1 MPDDSQFHSAL
12 RKLDEAL
19 QSLPDEPSE
28 ADRARIPLTE
38 MLTRLVVGIVL
49 LGLDALAAR
58 SVAWENEAG
67 LVRDASPP
75 VPAAGEPGSARFR
88 QALIGWIFESEQRL
102 RPQGSP
108 VAWLRSVITY
118 LFGTLFAV
126 LIELL
131 PLPRP
136 GFRRT
141 KQPLAEPT
149 DEETR
154 RWISRGRDE
163 EVQSRRLAA
172 VALEDGVN
180 QAIIYLARRPAVA
193 QALGEIVRSPAMDDA
208 ARHLVAGPVVDE
220 AIKRVIASPAL
231 DDVIVRVGQSPALD
245 QVITQVAQSPALDAV
260 MLQVANSPA
269 LDQVI
274 TQVAQSPALDAVM
287 LQVASSPALDQV
299 ITQVAQSP
307 ALDAVMLQVASSP
320 ALDQVIDQIAQRPA
334 LEQAVSRIVHSPV
347 IEEAVSHIVRTPAM
361 EDAVKHLVSTQAMN
375 EAIDTLA
382 QSPALVSLVT
392 TQGSSLANEVL
403 GQVRSHAI
411 KTDDGLE
418 GLLRRLLRRRPR
430 AELPDAA
437 QGLLVDS
444 EALSARRLRSRW
456 KGGADGR

>member
-1 MPDDSQFHSAL
+1 MPDDSQFQAAL

-19 QSLPDEPSE
+19 QGLPDDSF
-28 ADRARIPLTE
+28 ATDRARAPLTE
-38 MLTRLVVGIVL
+38 ILTRLVVGTVL

-58 SVAWENEAG
+58 SAAWENEAG
-67 LVRDASPP
+67 IVRDAAPP
-75 VPAAGEPGSARFR
+75 EPAAGEPGSARFR

-102 RPQGSP
+102 RPQGNP

-141 KQPLAEPT
+141 KPPLAEPT

-163 EVQSRRLAA
+163 EVLSRRLAA

-180 QAIIYLARRPAVA
+180 HAIIYLARRPAVA

-260 MLQVANSPA
+260 MLQVA
-269 LDQVI
+269 Q
-274 TQVAQSPALDAVM
+274 
-287 LQVASSPALDQV
+287 
-299 ITQVAQSP
+299 
-307 ALDAVMLQVASSP
+307 SP

-334 LEQAVSRIVHSPV
+334 LEQAVNRIVHSPV
-347 IEEAVSHIVRTPAM
+347 IEDAVSHIVRTPAM

-392 TQGSSLANEVL
+392 TQGTSVVTEILV
-403 GQVRSHAI
+403 QVRLQAI
-411 KTDDGLE
+411 RGDQGLE
-418 GLLRRLLRRRPR
+418 GFMRRLFRRRPR
-430 AELPDAA
+430 TALPHETR
-437 QGLLVDS
+437 GLLIDP
-444 EALSARRLRSRW
+444 EAQQARRLRSRL
-456 KGGADGR
+456 KGGEE

>member
-1 MPDDSQFHSAL
+1 MPDDSQFQAAL

-19 QSLPDEPSE
+19 QALPDEPS
-28 ADRARIPLTE
+28 AGDRARVPLTE
-38 MLTRLVVGIVL
+38 MLTRLVVGTVL
-49 LGLDALAAR
+49 LGLDAFAAR
-58 SVAWENEAG
+58 SATWENEAG
-67 LVRDASPP
+67 IVRDASLPD
-75 VPAAGEPGSARFR
+75 PAAGEPGSARFR

-102 RPQGSP
+102 RPQGNP

-141 KQPLAEPT
+141 KPPLAEPT

-260 MLQVANSPA
+260 MLQVA
-269 LDQVI
+269 
-274 TQVAQSPALDAVM
+274 
-287 LQVASSPALDQV
+287 SSPALDQV

-334 LEQAVSRIVHSPV
+334 LEQAVNRIVHSPV

-361 EDAVKHLVSTQAMN
+361 EDAVKHLVGTQAMN

-403 GQVRSHAI
+403 GQVRSYAI

-418 GLLRRLLRRRPR
+418 GVLRRLLRRPPRP
-430 AELPDAA
+430 ELPDAA